1 MTQIALLA
9 LAVTAV
15 AALAAAGLLARGR
28 SRALARAGTAETAA
42 AHGEERARAAD
53 ARLARGEQQLR
64 DAQAVTR
71 RATEETKRAETR
83 ALAAEGRVR
92 EADQRTAT
100 AEHRAAEAE
109 LHARAAED
117 RTAEAGR
124 LLAAAEERTAALL
137 AEIGHLAGERVAT
150 GALRLSHPNAP
161 AAGPLDAEAVGP
173 EAVRLLQTVLDAS
186 AAAVTEERERV
197 DAAARAAMR
206 GATSKIQT
214 LLYQIQSLVQQLQ
227 NDNDDPRL
235 LEVDFRNEVAL
246 RRIQTI
252 AVLCEAWPG
261 LARTDSP
268 LAEVVIGA
276 LSRVPGYARIKVAN
290 HLRENRLAVVA
301 RAAEPLAITIAE
313 LLANATSYS
322 HPETDVPVTVQQGGR
337 GALVIVDDSGIGME
351 EDQLGRARRLL
362 AGPPEVLLTELG
374 NPPKTGFAVVGK
386 LARQYGFSCHIEPS
400 PYGGMRT
407 IVRIPAA
414 LLTLVDGEQPLSVL
428 TPLPLRAGSGPAP
441 ASTVQALPTRRGGAD
456 EPAGHEVPDRQ
467 HAPAMHVVPPVH
479 AVPDDGTGLPSRRR
493 RQPLGHRPQPA
504 DGAAAADPATASGAS
519 TEAPTAEA
527 AVDADARTPEQ
538 AAARWQ
544 ALQQGTGS
552 GRAAVAA
559 AAAADGATTGTDPAA
574 ALAPETDPISAAAL
588 AVAPETDPAAVP
600 TAGTAPETD
609 PAPAATPSPAPT
621 TTQPLTARTSTDAR
635 AADHGDPDDGAAD
648 HTGPAAARTGQTG
661 HRPAPSPEGAEQ

>member
-9 LAVTAV
+9 LTVTAV
-15 AALAAAGLLARGR
+15 AALAAAGVLARGR
-28 SRALARAGTAETAA
+28 SRALARAGAAETAA

-53 ARLARGEQQLR
+53 ARQARGEQQLR

-124 LLAAAEERTAALL
+124 LLTAAEERETALL
-137 AEIGHLAGERVAT
+137 AEIGHLAEERVAT
-150 GALRLSHPNAP
+150 AALRLSHPNAP

-186 AAAVTEERERV
+186 AAAVTAERERV

-414 LLTLVDGEQPLSVL
+414 LLTVVDGEQPLSVL
-428 TPLPLRAGSGPAP
+428 TPLPLRSGSGPAP
-441 ASTVQALPTRRGGAD
+441 APTVQALPVRRGGSE
-456 EPAGHEVPDRQ
+456 EPAGQEVPDRQ
-467 HAPAMHVVPPVH
+467 HAPAMHVVPSVH
-479 AVPDDGTGLPSRRR
+479 AVPDDGSGLPSRRR
-493 RQPLGHRPQPA
+493 RQPLAHRPQPA
-504 DGAAAADPATASGAS
+504 DGAAAADPAA
-519 TEAPTAEA
+519 APGLF
-527 AVDADARTPEQ
+527 R
-538 AAARWQ
+538 
-544 ALQQGTGS
+544 GS
-552 GRAAVAA
+552 DGRRP
-559 AAAADGATTGTDPAA
+559 GGRGRP
-574 ALAPETDPISAAAL
+574 
-588 AVAPETDPAAVP
+588 
-600 TAGTAPETD
+600 
-609 PAPAATPSPAPT
+609 
-621 TTQPLTARTSTDAR
+621 DAR
-635 AADHGDPDDGAAD
+635 AGGGPLAGAA
-648 HTGPAAARTGQTG
+648 AG
-661 HRPAPSPEGAEQ
+661 HRLRPGRRRSGRRRRRGRGRRRFRRRPRPRDRRRPRPRCRPRPRDRPRDRPGPHSRHRPRPDHHAAPHCEDQHRRPGRRPRRPRRRRGRPHRPRCRPYGPDRPTSRPVPEGAEQ

>member
-9 LAVTAV
+9 LTVTAV
-15 AALAAAGLLARGR
+15 AALAAAGVLARGR
-28 SRALARAGTAETAA
+28 SRALARAGAAETAA

-53 ARLARGEQQLR
+53 ARQARGEQQLR

-124 LLAAAEERTAALL
+124 LLTAAEERETALL
-137 AEIGHLAGERVAT
+137 AEIGHLAEERVAT
-150 GALRLSHPNAP
+150 AALRLSHPNAP

-186 AAAVTEERERV
+186 AAAVTAERERV

-414 LLTLVDGEQPLSVL
+414 LLTVVDGEQPLSVL
-428 TPLPLRAGSGPAP
+428 TPLPLRSGSGPAP
-441 ASTVQALPTRRGGAD
+441 APTVQALPVRRGGSE
-456 EPAGHEVPDRQ
+456 EPAGQEVPDRQ
-467 HAPAMHVVPPVH
+467 HAPAMHVVPSVH
-479 AVPDDGTGLPSRRR
+479 AVPDDGSGLPSRRR
-493 RQPLGHRPQPA
+493 RQPLAHRPQPA
-504 DGAAAADPATASGAS
+504 DGAAAADPAAAPGAVSG
-519 TEAPTAEA
+519 APTADGP
-527 AVDADARTPEQ
+527 VDADVRTPEQ

-559 AAAADGATTGTDPAA
+559 AAAADEAA
-574 ALAPETDPISAAAL
+574 AAAAS
-588 AVAPETDPAAVP
+588 AVAPDPATDADPAPAVDPDPATDPVIDPAP
-600 TAGTAPETD
+600 TAGTA
-609 PAPAATPSPAPT
+609 PAPT

-635 AADHGDPDDGAAD
+635 AADHGDPDGGAAD

-661 HRPAPSPEGAEQ
+661 QRPAPSPEGAEQ